1 LPEGNTVSD
10 EHNLEETMMRL
21 QPNER
26 QPIHEPTPKDE
37 TLVPDTRA
45 RLTPAQMVEHKL
57 LSLMKTA
64 PLLVS
69 RLQTVR
75 QRGPR

>member
-1 LPEGNTVSD
+1 
-10 EHNLEETMMRL
+10 MMRL
-21 QPNER
+21 PTNER
-26 QPIHEPTPKDE
+26 EPLHESTGKE
-37 TLVPDTRA
+37 EMLIPDARA
-45 RLTPAQMVEHKL
+45 RLTPAQMVESKL
-57 LSLMKTA
+57 LSLLKTT

>member
-1 LPEGNTVSD
+1 
-10 EHNLEETMMRL
+10 MAL
-21 QPNER
+21 QPNDR
-26 QPIHEPTPKDE
+26 QQLHEPAGKE
-37 TLVPDTRA
+37 EVLVPDARA

-57 LSLMKTA
+57 LSLLKTT

>member
-1 LPEGNTVSD
+1 MG
-10 EHNLEETMMRL
+10 L

-26 QPIHEPTPKDE
+26 QQPHEPAGNE
-37 TLVPDTRA
+37 EVLVPDARA

-57 LSLMKTA
+57 LSLLKTT